1 MQARIKEEDDVVEKR
16 IVEVLG
22 DWEKDKPTHGN
33 RRPRDAIQVLS
44 SYEERFTKVRE
55 DRENMVRAK
64 NALDMADALRVGGTQ
79 VSRLDVAM
87 EELVDLRGL
96 YLD

>member
-1 MQARIKEEDDVVEKR
+1 MVERR

-22 DWEKDKPTHGN
+22 DWDKDKPTHGN

-44 SYEERFTKVRE
+44 NYEEKFTKVRE

-64 NALDMADALRVGGTQ
+64 QALDITDSLRGGTQ
-79 VSRLDVAM
+79 ISKLDVAI
-87 EELVDLRGL
+87 EELADLRGM
-96 YLD
+96 